1 MTTQAPGNQRGPSDS
16 RPGPHKGPLSRQPA
30 HQSHDRTHTQLDR
43 HDMTTPWRHRL
54 LMIACCI
61 PMLVLVI
68 ALVASGAAGNGAFLF
83 ALICIGLMGLMMF
96 MMPGGR
102 RH

>member
-1 MTTQAPGNQRGPSDS
+1 MTTQAPGNKRGESDS
-16 RPGPHKGPLSRQPA
+16 PPRPQDGSLSRQQA
-30 HQSHDRTHTQLDR
+30 HQSHDRTHARDR
-43 HDMTTPWRHRL
+43 HDMARLWRHRL

-68 ALVASGAAGNGAFLF
+68 ALVASGAAGSGALLF

-96 MMPGGR
+96 MIPGGR
-102 RH
+102 DH